1 MNKEIKKELEDLLIF
16 FNRFP
21 DKWINFIYVGIL
33 FFILVSLFSA
43 HNNLIDSCNQLIQRK
58 VEQGFLLK

>member
-1 MNKEIKKELEDLLIF
+1 
-16 FNRFP
+16 
-21 DKWINFIYVGIL
+21 
-33 FFILVSLFSA
+33 VSLFSA